1 MKRKMVA
8 LLAAAMVLGS
18 TATFVA
24 APSATSSNVKTESV
38 SELKGNF
45 TNAQSSAGA
54 VTVTTVSKEVLD
66 SAVDAVVEQI
76 LQKDEK
82 KLEAQIL
89 ALADVTIPDAK
100 GKVTITFSVPEVKAG
115 ETIKIGHQKADGTWE
130 FFPADKVSN
139 GKVTATF
146 NSLSPVAIIKVAAEI
161 SGTTGGSG
169 NGSGS
174 GDSTTTFPKAG
185 VGVSTAA
192 LLAATGLAG
201 AVVCKKKS
209 N

>member
-24 APSATSSNVKTESV
+24 APSPSASDLKVTESV
-38 SELKGNF
+38 SELKDSF

-54 VTVTTVSKEVLD
+54 VTIAPVAKETVD
-66 SAVDAVVEQI
+66 SACKAFEEQI
-76 LQKDEK
+76 NVPAEL
-82 KLEAQIL
+82 L
-89 ALADVTIPDAK
+89 ALADVTIPNVK

-130 FFPADKVSN
+130 FFLADKVSN

-146 NSLSPVAIIKVAAEI
+146 KSLSPVAIIKVAAA
-161 SGTTGGSG
+161 GTTDGSG

-185 VGVSTAA
+185 VGVSAAA

>member
-45 TNAQSSAGA
+45 TNAQCSAGA
-54 VTVTTVSKEVLD
+54 VTVETVSKDVLD
-66 SAVDAVVEQI
+66 SAVDAIVAQI
-76 LQKDEK
+76 LQKDENK
-82 KLEAQIL
+82 VEAQIL
-89 ALADVTIPDAK
+89 ALANVTVPGGK
-100 GKVTITFSVPEVKAG
+100 GTITFSVEGVKAG
-115 ETIKIGHQKADGTWE
+115 DTIKIGHQKADKTWE
-130 FFPADKVSN
+130 FFAADKVSN

-146 NSLSPVAIIKVAAEI
+146 DSLSPVAIIKVASEI
-161 SGTTGGSG
+161 PGTTGGSG

-174 GDSTTTFPKAG
+174 GESTTTFPKAG

>member
-24 APSATSSNVKTESV
+24 APSASANDVKTESV
-38 SELKGNF
+38 SELKQSF
-45 TNAQSSAGA
+45 TNAQSSAGE
-54 VTVTTVSKEVLD
+54 VTIATVDQATVD
-66 SAVDAVVEQI
+66 SAVDAIVEQI
-76 LQKDEK
+76 LQEAENKVT
-82 KLEAQIL
+82 AQIL
-89 ALADVTIPDAK
+89 ALAEVTIPNVK

-115 ETIKIGHQKADGTWE
+115 ETIKIGHQMANGTWE
-130 FFPADKVSN
+130 FFAADKVSN
-139 GKVTATF
+139 GEVTATF
-146 NSLSPVAIIKVAAEI
+146 NSLSPVAIIKVAAEGNGNG
-161 SGTTGGSG
+161 SGTG

-174 GDSTTTFPKAG
+174 GDSTTFPQSG

-192 LLAATGLAG
+192 LLAAAGLAG
-201 AVVCKKKS
+201 VVVCRKKS